1 MRGTIKMRPGRQLQ
15 MLASGESGGGFLP
28 REEISVLKARRNKK
42 NVTAAQAQG
51 KVTGRWTEEE
61 HERFNEGKCIF
72 KSFSDLD
79 YCKFIIRALFIIRL
93 LRIRNLIS
101 YFISHLPPEIFCDSS
116 FRYTPQLLLELLC
129 SGNFLLKFIPTDW
142 RFSIYF
148 ARILTRDFFLLAIRL
163 FGKNWKKVTNHV
175 RTRISA

>member
-116 FRYTPQLLLELLC
+116 FRYTPQLPLELLC
-129 SGNFLLKFIPTDW
+129 SGNFCSNLSRLTGVSVFILRVFLPEI
-142 RFSIYF
+142 FSY
-148 ARILTRDFFLLAIRL
+148 
-163 FGKNWKKVTNHV
+163 
-175 RTRISA
+175 